1 MKTKRKNP
9 QIDLSICAG
18 ALQTVFDECDRYDQH
33 ETGGRILGV
42 FESAGEEGLKIKVNG
57 IIESGPKARRSVSS
71 FFQDGEYQAQV
82 FRTIER
88 MRADIEHLG
97 NWHTHHVNGFPTLSS
112 GDIAT
117 YRRIVN
123 HEKHNLNFFYALLVV
138 TRNSGASGLDRYHV
152 RHYVLFREDETVY
165 EIAPERVSV
174 IDEPLVWPTTAE
186 SAQSTW
192 QTEISVRVGDKSII
206 ECFYPEIRPNQSR
219 RTNTFY
225 WRGTLQLINR
235 AVVQLTIPELTS
247 DDEQAEVPFYQVLV
261 KDLPE
266 TCSEEMAQLG
276 ECRFRSAAE
285 AIRNFEQRMN
295 MALYQTACERK
306 GK

>member
-1 MKTKRKNP
+1 MKVKKKSP
-9 QIDLSICAG
+9 QIDISICAG
-18 ALQTVFDECDRYDQH
+18 ALQTVFDECDRYNQH

-42 FESAGEEGLKIKVNG
+42 FESMGGEKLMVKVNG
-57 IIESGPKARRSVSS
+57 IIESGPKARRSASS

-88 MRADIEHLG
+88 MHSSIEHLG

-138 TRNSGASGLDRYHV
+138 TRNPGASGLDRYHV

-186 SAQSTW
+186 SAQSTQ
-192 QTEISVRVGDKSII
+192 QTEVAVRVNDKSII
-206 ECFYPEIRPNQSR
+206 ECLYPEIRPNQSR
-219 RTNTFY
+219 RANTFY
-225 WRGTLQLINR
+225 WRGTIQLING
-235 AVVQLTIPELTS
+235 AVVRLTIPELMG
-247 DDEQAEVPFYQVLV
+247 DDEQAVEPFYQVLV
-261 KDLPE
+261 KNLPE
-266 TCSEEMAQLG
+266 ICSEEMAQLG
-276 ECRFRSAAE
+276 ECRFRSATE
-285 AIRNFEQRMN
+285 AIRYFEQRMN
-295 MALYQTACERK
+295 VVLYQTACEK
-306 GK
+306 KA